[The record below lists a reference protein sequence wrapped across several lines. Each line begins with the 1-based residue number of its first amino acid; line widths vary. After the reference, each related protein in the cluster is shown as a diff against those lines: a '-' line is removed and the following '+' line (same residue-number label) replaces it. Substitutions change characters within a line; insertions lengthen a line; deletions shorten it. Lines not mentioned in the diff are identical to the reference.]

1 MNNKIYSVINF
12 HWTRV
17 VVILYYVSLS
27 STTIIIHPLE
37 STGIPPILR
46 ITFNINRV

>member
-17 VVILYYVSLS
+17 VVILYYVSLGS
-27 STTIIIHPLE
+27 TIIIHPLE